1 MLAQWYPPILG
12 GEELHVANLS
22 RALTARGHDVTVA
35 TLRQAGLA
43 DEELDGDVRVVRV
56 AGALQRFEGLF
67 SDTARRS
74 AAPIPDPVL
83 TLAIDRIVRRF
94 HPDVL
99 HAHNWLVHAALP
111 IRAAR
116 GIPLVQT
123 LHDFSLVCAQKVLLR
138 DGGACS
144 GPGPIKCLTCTAQ
157 HYGTIKG
164 PVTAISNRIDAIAQ
178 RRLVDRFI
186 PVSRAVADGTGVS
199 IEEHPVIPNFV
210 PDELA
215 SVPEPDPYSP
225 LLPTEPYF
233 LFIGA
238 LGRLK
243 GLEVLLNAYRADES
257 LPTLVLIG
265 YRMRETEELLQDLP
279 QNVVVLGEWPHAA
292 IQLAWRGAIA
302 GVLPS
307 ICQEACPTVAI
318 EAMRAGRAVIASRL
332 GGSVD
337 LVEDRHTGILVA
349 PDDPIDLARALHQL
363 AGDPQLA
370 AAMGARARGRSVEYV
385 ASAVVPQIEA
395 VYRSVTEPVPA
406 ARASASER

>member
-22 RALTARGHDVTVA
+22 RSLAARGHEVTVA

-43 DEELDGDVRVVRV
+43 AEELDGDVRIVRV
-56 AGALQRFEGLF
+56 SGALQRFEALF
-67 SDTARRS
+67 SDAARRS

-83 TLAIDRIVRRF
+83 TLAIDRIVRQF
-94 HPDVL
+94 HPDVM

-138 DGGACS
+138 DGRACS
-144 GPGPIKCLTCTAQ
+144 GPGPIKCLTCTAH
-157 HYGTIKG
+157 HYGAIKG
-164 PVTAISNRIDAIAQ
+164 PITTISNWADGVAQ

-199 IEEHPVIPNFV
+199 GERHAVIPNFV
-210 PDELA
+210 PDDT
-215 SVPEPDPYSP
+215 VPPPDAERYSSQ
-225 LLPTEPYF
+225 LPAEPYF

-243 GLEVLLNAYRADES
+243 GLEVLLRAYRTDGT
-257 LPTLVLIG
+257 LPKLVLIG
-265 YRMRETEELLQDLP
+265 YRMRETEELLGDLP
-279 QNVVVLGEWPHAA
+279 PNVVVLGEWPHAA
-292 IQLAWRGAIA
+292 VQLAWERAIA

-318 EAMRAGRAVIASRL
+318 EAMRAGRPMIASRL
-332 GGSVD
+332 GGVVD
-337 LVEDRHTGILVA
+337 LVDDGESGILVA
-349 PDDPIDLARALHQL
+349 PDDHVALQQALHGL
-363 AGDPQLA
+363 AADPERA
-370 AAMGARARGRSVEYV
+370 AAMGTRARERSVEYV
-385 ASAVVPQIEA
+385 ASAVVPRIEDA
-395 VYRSVTEPVPA
+395 YRSV
-406 ARASASER
+406 ARSNASAPA